1 MIYNSVQVI
10 FILEVNCVTLCNE
23 LTLDLS
29 GVCRW
34 DLLDLT
40 TSDFLTDIQIEVSYR
55 IMCQGSVY
63 CSQ

>member
-55 IMCQGSVY
+55 IMC
-63 CSQ
+63 